1 MKNYKI
7 FTAGKTSGFSY
18 PQQME
23 WRNQLEGLI
32 RSKCD
37 KSVFFIHPPIFYP
50 HGGREAMEWDM
61 CQIMDSDI
69 MVVNLE
75 NISDSIGTCIE
86 LGIAAAMNMF
96 GYKYIYVV
104 GIGSSDIDSPWL
116 SSVVFHREETLED
129 AAEYIKNYLLV

>member
-1 MKNYKI
+1 
-7 FTAGKTSGFSY
+7 
-18 PQQME
+18 
-23 WRNQLEGLI
+23 
-32 RSKCD
+32 
-37 KSVFFIHPPIFYP
+37 
-50 HGGREAMEWDM
+50 MEWDM

-86 LGIAAAMNMF
+86 LGIAAAMNTF